1 MASYEKLSR
10 FYDPVMGDR
19 ADTASYVRD
28 LIVRNKPAAKTLLEL
43 GCGTGAVLKIL
54 ARSYD
59 VVGLDLSP
67 QMLAIA
73 RKKLPGANLVH
84 GDMVNFDLHE
94 KFDVIICVF
103 DSINHVLRFADWKQ
117 VFRRAALHLEKGG
130 LFLFDINTVEK
141 LQRRIRM
148 PPWTTAFGKNS
159 LMTHV
164 TDEGNGIANW
174 NLKVYAH
181 QAGGEC
187 RVFEE
192 NIQEISFPV
201 KTIKSALRER
211 FAAVQVLDPDGG
223 KPSRRSDRL
232 YFLCT
237 R

>member
-1 MASYEKLSR
+1 MASYEKLGR

-28 LIVRNKPAAKTLLEL
+28 LIVRNKPGAKTLLEL

-67 QMLAIA
+67 RMLAIA
-73 RKKLPGANLVH
+73 RRKLPRARLVH

-103 DSINHVLRFADWKQ
+103 DSINHVLRFTDWKQ

-148 PPWTTAFGKNS
+148 PPWTTAFEKNS

-164 TDEGNGIANW
+164 TDGGNGIANW

-181 QAGGEC
+181 QAGGRC

-192 NIQEISFPV
+192 SIKEISFPV
-201 KTIKSALRER
+201 NKIKSALRER
-211 FAAVQVLDPDGG
+211 FAAVQVLDPDGE
-223 KPSRRSDRL
+223 KLSRRSDRL